1 MKKTPSSS
9 YEAHLGISVF
19 QGICMQ
25 QSVCKHFWLKKSWN
39 EEFIFT
45 GILNIPITLEILL

>member
-1 MKKTPSSS
+1 MKKTRSSS
-9 YEAHLGISVF
+9 YEALLGISVF

-25 QSVCKHFWLKKSWN
+25 QSVCKHFWLKKSLN